1 MIHEL
6 PKLPYALNAL
16 EPYISQRTVEFHYG
30 KHHQAYVTNLN
41 KLIAGTEYENSSLED
56 IIRKAGGG
64 IFNNGAQIWN
74 HTFYFEGLKPGN
86 TSTLSGPFADVIK
99 RSFGSVSFFKKTFT
113 NAGISVLVS
122 GWIWLVLNSKG
133 TLEILKECQ
142 SGNPIRTGFVPL
154 LNCDLWEH
162 AYYLDYQNRRQ
173 EYLDIFWKFIN
184 WEIVEKRYYDSV

>member
-1 MIHEL
+1 MKFELREL
-6 PKLPYALNAL
+6 PYDTNAF
-16 EPYISQRTVEFHYG
+16 EPYISGKTLEYHHGKLQRDYIA
-30 KHHQAYVTNLN
+30 KLN
-41 KLIAGTEYENSSLED
+41 SLIPDTKFQNTDIETIIKIADGPVFIYASL
-56 IIRKAGGG
+56 
-64 IFNNGAQIWN
+64 IWN

-99 RSFGSVSFFKKTFT
+99 RSFGSVSFFKKAFT
-113 NAGISVLVS
+113 KAGISVLVS

>member
-1 MIHEL
+1 MKFELREL
-6 PKLPYALNAL
+6 PYDTNAF
-16 EPYISQRTVEFHYG
+16 EPYISGKTLEYHHGKLQRDYIA
-30 KHHQAYVTNLN
+30 KLN
-41 KLIAGTEYENSSLED
+41 SLIPDTKFQNTDIETIIKIADGPVFIYASL
-56 IIRKAGGG
+56 
-64 IFNNGAQIWN
+64 IWN